1 MASQGKKT
9 TEETAPV
16 EPKFPAPRR
25 AGRAAASR
33 RSKAKKQ
40 AQPLTIW
47 EKLRRWGGRCKG
59 LPPDLAER
67 HDFYLHGRSDV

>member
-1 MASQGKKT
+1 MAPQGKKT
-9 TEETAPV
+9 TEEIAPV
-16 EPKFPAPRR
+16 DPKFPTPRK

-47 EKLRRWGGRCKG
+47 EKLRKWGGRGKG
-59 LPPDLAER
+59 LPSDLAAR